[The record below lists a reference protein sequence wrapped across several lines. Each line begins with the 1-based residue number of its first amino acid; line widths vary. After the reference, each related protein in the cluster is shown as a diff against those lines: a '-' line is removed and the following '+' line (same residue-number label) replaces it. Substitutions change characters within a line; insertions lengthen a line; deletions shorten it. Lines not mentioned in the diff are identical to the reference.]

1 MAVGGSPPRAPRV
14 NPRDTCAVIPHL
26 VLCVCAQCAELAVWG
41 RGGGAREARVCNVCV
56 RAVGLGF
63 SAEICRWQM
72 GFGGSAT
79 ITWFTV
85 APKKAIDLERTI
97 LNVECCCGC
106 ACTDHTRG
114 GIPRAIQAPTVCIGP
129 RVRMPHSTPPKVQSG
144 ESHTHRLAGWAL
156 AERVQSSG
164 QLGAKVVSGLQ
175 QGGVTPHLGL
185 ALVLLGVWLRCV
197 VEPLDPLLV
206 AARKEL
212 PARIRVEA
220 ALWCLLLLPESN
232 GVGVAG
238 QRVGVAGQQG
248 NSGPTGPRTSVG
260 ADAADSRPRP
270 RPPPRPRPRATAGLS
285 PRAIEVVARGR
296 KQRIFSSSGALA
308 STRPSF

>member
-1 MAVGGSPPRAPRV
+1 MLLRLRLHGPHARGPSHVPSKPRRAQR
-14 NPRDTCAVIPHL
+14 CA
-26 VLCVCAQCAELAVWG
+26 
-41 RGGGAREARVCNVCV
+41 
-56 RAVGLGF
+56 F
-63 SAEICRWQM
+63 
-72 GFGGSAT
+72 
-79 ITWFTV
+79 
-85 APKKAIDLERTI
+85 
-97 LNVECCCGC
+97 
-106 ACTDHTRG
+106 
-114 GIPRAIQAPTVCIGP
+114 GP

-164 QLGAKVVSGLQ
+164 QLGAKVVIWLQ

-238 QRVGVAGQQG
+238 QRAGVAGQQS

-260 ADAADSRPRP
+260 VDAADSRPRP
-270 RPPPRPRPRATAGLS
+270 RPPPRPRPRATVVLS
-285 PRAIEVVARGR
+285 PRAMRKPAVEPAGR
-296 KQRIFSSSGALA
+296 KTAGPNASCFLLAL
-308 STRPSF
+308 